1 MYYIYMCTHIP
12 FQIFIVHGFLPQSPA
27 AAWPFSVSDPGQHA
41 NDEDQKDQA
50 TNQPP
55 VRPRFPM

>member
-1 MYYIYMCTHIP
+1 MCTHIP